1 MAIKSGTKRPTQEGV
16 RRLAVAVLFLLVAAR
31 AAAADPLSVSARSDL
46 KRERAHRR
54 AVRNAGYMLVGGGV
68 ALGAASGLAL
78 EMGKRA
84 GDSIQFGGFD
94 TAEDIEARAE
104 QARRYKVASWC
115 LAGTGAAMALTGLT
129 LAWTHPDLRSPRIE
143 ASPVEGGAIVGVS
156 GVLP

>member
-1 MAIKSGTKRPTQEGV
+1 MVSRIALV
-16 RRLAVAVLFLLVAAR
+16 VAVLLVAAR
-31 AAAADPLSVSARSDL
+31 AAGAEPASLSASQRDL
-46 KRERAHRR
+46 RKERAHRR
-54 AVRNAGYMLVGGGV
+54 AVRNAGYLLVGGGV

-115 LAGTGAAMALTGLT
+115 LAGGGAAMVLTGLT
-129 LAWTHPDLRSPRIE
+129 LALTHPDPRSPRIE
-143 ASPVEGGAIVGVS
+143 ASPVAGGAIVGVS

>member
-1 MAIKSGTKRPTQEGV
+1 M
-16 RRLAVAVLFLLVAAR
+16 FLLVAAR
-31 AAAADPLSVSARSDL
+31 TAAADPTISAETP
-46 KRERAHRR
+46 REAFARKRAHQRS
-54 AVRNAGYMLVGGGV
+54 VRNAGYILVGGGV

-84 GDSIQFGGFD
+84 GDSIKFGGFD

-129 LAWTHPDLRSPRIE
+129 LALTHPDPRSPRIE

>member
-1 MAIKSGTKRPTQEGV
+1 MSRIALV
-16 RRLAVAVLFLLVAAR
+16 VAVLLVAAR
-31 AAAADPLSVSARSDL
+31 AAAADPLALSSRSEL
-46 KRERAHRR
+46 KKERAHRR

-115 LAGTGAAMALTGLT
+115 LAGAGAAMALTGLT
-129 LAWTHPDLRSPRIE
+129 LALTHPDPRLPRIE
-143 ASPVEGGAIVGVS
+143 ASPVAGGAIVGVS

>member
-1 MAIKSGTKRPTQEGV
+1 MSRIALV
-16 RRLAVAVLFLLVAAR
+16 VAVLLVTAR
-31 AAAADPLSVSARSDL
+31 AAAAEPVSPRDSATSELR
-46 KRERAHRR
+46 KERAHQR

-84 GDSIQFGGFD
+84 GDSIKLGGFD

-115 LAGTGAAMALTGLT
+115 LAGAGAAMALTGLT
-129 LAWTHPDLRSPRIE
+129 LALTHPDPRSPRIE
-143 ASPVEGGAIVGVS
+143 AAPVQGGAIVGVS

>member
-1 MAIKSGTKRPTQEGV
+1 VK
-16 RRLAVAVLFLLVAAR
+16 RLAVAVLFLLVAAR
-31 AAAADPLSVSARSDL
+31 AAAADPLSLSSRSDL
-46 KRERAHRR
+46 KKERAHRR
-54 AVRNAGYMLVGGGV
+54 AVRNAGYMLMGGGV

-115 LAGTGAAMALTGLT
+115 LAGTGAAMVLTGVT
-129 LAWTHPDLRSPRIE
+129 LALTHPDPRSPRIE
-143 ASPVEGGAIVGVS
+143 ASPVAGGAIVGVS

>member
-1 MAIKSGTKRPTQEGV
+1 VKRLV
-16 RRLAVAVLFLLVAAR
+16 VAVLLLLVTAR
-31 AAAADPLSVSARSDL
+31 AAAADPLSLAARNEL

-94 TAEDIEARAE
+94 TAADIEARAE

-115 LAGTGAAMALTGLT
+115 LAGAGAAMALTGLT
-129 LAWTHPDLRSPRIE
+129 LALTHPDPRSPRIE
-143 ASPVEGGAIVGVS
+143 ASPVAGGAIVGVS